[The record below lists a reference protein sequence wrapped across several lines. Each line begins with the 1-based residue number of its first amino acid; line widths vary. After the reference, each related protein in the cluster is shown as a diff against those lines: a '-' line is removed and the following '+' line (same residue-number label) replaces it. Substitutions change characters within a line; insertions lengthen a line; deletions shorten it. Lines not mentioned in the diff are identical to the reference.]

1 MGGDFLKSSSEKLGV
16 LHKSHTP
23 PLGRCPWLEV
33 LGYRGSQ
40 AKTLVWVKEPKV
52 QKSRCGLS
60 GQHMNTFWQV
70 GAVRYRGWG
79 KEYKGGT
86 QGRSL
91 RGAVPLR
98 GAQEEAGTP
107 GDA

>member
-1 MGGDFLKSSSEKLGV
+1 MGGDFLKLSSEKLGV

-23 PLGRCPWLEV
+23 PLGRCPWLAV

-60 GQHMNTFWQV
+60 GRHMNTFWQV
-70 GAVRYRGWG
+70 GGVRYRGRG
-79 KEYKGGT
+79 KGYKGGT

-91 RGAVPLR
+91 RGA
-98 GAQEEAGTP
+98 QEGAGTP